1 MCWSMGASVAMVG
14 AGAVATGISLRRG
27 DTPAI
32 PATFAYFTAMEA
44 LQVAGYAELDRCGAP
59 ANQVVA
65 LLSYL
70 HIAFQPLFINAF
82 AMAILQGGV
91 ARPVRAG
98 VFIASGLSA
107 AVMLVQ
113 LYPFDWAGP
122 CPEGAL
128 MCSARLCV
136 VSGDWHIAW
145 EVPWNGLVPHFSFGP
160 FATTFPTYAL
170 TVFLLPVLYGAWRF
184 ALYHLLAGPTLASL
198 LTSNQNEMPAVWCLF
213 SIGLL
218 TIGLLPALRR
228 RVGGQ
233 AWPMLVAREAA

>member
-27 DTPAI
+27 DMPAI
-32 PATFAYFTAMEA
+32 PAAFAYFTVMEG

-107 AVMLVQ
+107 LVMLLQ
-113 LYPFDWAGP
+113 LYPFAWAGACAP
-122 CPEGAL
+122 GATL
-128 MCSARLCV
+128 CAERLCV
-136 VSGDWHIAW
+136 VSGEWHIAW
-145 EVPWNGLVPHFSFGP
+145 EVPWNGLVPHLSFGP

-170 TVFLLPVLYGAWRF
+170 TVFLLPALYGAWRF
-184 ALYHLLAGPTLASL
+184 ALYHLLAGPGLASL
-198 LTSNQNEMPAVWCLF
+198 LTSNPNEMPAIWCLF

-218 TIGLLPALRR
+218 TIGLLPVLRR
-228 RVGGQ
+228 RVGGSP
-233 AWPMLVAREAA
+233 WRMLAAREAA